1 MTETDVAI
9 IGGGING
16 GSTGLE
22 LAKNGLNVT
31 IIDKNFIC
39 RGASGVN
46 AGTLTMHM
54 TRAQL
59 IPYAKKGWELWMN
72 TSQWLSK
79 EIALA
84 KKIRAARTKLGK
96 VKVPEKTLE
105 KIAALCLMLK
115 TDGLRGELSLSKASR
130 ACAALNGSLSVTE
143 AHVKC
148 VAVMSL
154 RHRLRRDPLDESSS
168 DTRVKKMISEVF
180 D

>member
-1 MTETDVAI
+1 MAI
-9 IGGGING
+9 
-16 GSTGLE
+16 
-22 LAKNGLNVT
+22 KRNGL
-31 IIDKNFIC
+31 
-39 RGASGVN
+39 G
-46 AGTLTMHM
+46 
-54 TRAQL
+54 
-59 IPYAKKGWELWMN
+59 
-72 TSQWLSK
+72 
-79 EIALA
+79 

-105 KIAALCLMLK
+105 KIAELCLMLK
-115 TDGLRGELSLSKASR
+115 TDGLRGELSLSKAAR

-143 AHVKC
+143 EHVKH